1 MMLNTKLILFHI
13 NRLINLLILRRKKY
27 GISKMGNVELFTTG
41 LILKGKGVTNL
52 SPSMVLGMLSF
63 ILRFIFCKVAA
74 FFR

>member
-27 GISKMGNVELFTTG
+27 GKMGNVELFTTG